1 MRLSMTTAQYKE
13 HILTPVHELQ
23 RMIIDL
29 DLESPAI
36 KALYEKVTDHIED
49 LEHGLRAVE
58 KGKSYAILPKD
69 QENELKTQNEHFNRI
84 EDGAITRAL
93 NKSIFSQ

>member
-1 MRLSMTTAQYKE
+1 MTTAQYKA
-13 HILTPVHELQ
+13 HILAPMNELQ

-36 KALYEKVTDHIED
+36 EALYEKVTDHIED
-49 LEHGLRAVE
+49 LEHGLRAIE
-58 KGKSYAILPKD
+58 KGKTYAVLPTE
-69 QENELKTQNEHFNRI
+69 QENELRTQNEHFNRI

>member
-1 MRLSMTTAQYKE
+1 MKLSMTTAQYKK
-13 HILTPVHELQ
+13 HILTPMNELQ

-29 DLESPAI
+29 NLEGPAI
-36 KALYEKVTDHIED
+36 EALYEKVTDHIED

-58 KGKSYAILPKD
+58 KGKSYAVLPKE
-69 QENELKTQNEHFNRI
+69 QENELRAQNEHFNRI

>member
-1 MRLSMTTAQYKE
+1 MKLTMTTAQYKA
-13 HILTPVHELQ
+13 HVLTPMNELQ

-36 KALYEKVTDHIED
+36 EALYEKVTDHIED
-49 LEHGLRAVE
+49 LEHGLRAIE
-58 KGKSYAILPKD
+58 KGKAYAVLPKE
-69 QENELKTQNEHFNRI
+69 QENELRTQNEHFNRI